1 MTGIPTWDQFMAP
14 VLGLMSDGT
23 VRGIRE
29 IRTTTA
35 RIELL
40 GEDQLEEVLPSGQLK
55 ADNRI
60 GWAVSYLTRV
70 GALQRPS
77 RAQYSITDAG
87 RQLLSAHPQGITE
100 SDIRAMARAGD
111 EWWIQKGF
119 VRSRRGGGA
128 H

>member
-40 GEDQLEEVLPSGQLK
+40 GEDQLEEVLPSGQLNL
-55 ADNRI
+55 DPPM
-60 GWAVSYLTRV
+60 L
-70 GALQRPS
+70 
-77 RAQYSITDAG
+77 
-87 RQLLSAHPQGITE
+87 
-100 SDIRAMARAGD
+100 
-111 EWWIQKGF
+111 
-119 VRSRRGGGA
+119 
-128 H
+128 